1 MIFAIVLYI
10 LKMTY
15 YKVSEED
22 LLQLYRDACDLD
34 SIKQYV
40 QDWKI
45 EFQEAFDD
53 ISDEEL
59 LEAINSCYEIID

>member
-1 MIFAIVLYI
+1 
-10 LKMTY
+10 MTY

>member
-1 MIFAIVLYI
+1 MTFVIVLYT
-10 LKMTY
+10 LKMIY

-22 LLQLYRDACDLD
+22 LLRLYRDACDLD